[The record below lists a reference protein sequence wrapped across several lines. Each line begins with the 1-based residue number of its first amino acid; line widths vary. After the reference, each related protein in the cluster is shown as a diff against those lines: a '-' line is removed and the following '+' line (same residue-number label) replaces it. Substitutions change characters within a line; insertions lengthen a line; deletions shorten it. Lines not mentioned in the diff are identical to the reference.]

1 MCVYQ
6 RSSKYQFHNLW
17 LDPTKA
23 RTHIPSHTRRGRLLP
38 PSIYFLQ
45 YDLNSKVTIVSLFCL
60 PTSSVYNL
68 RLNDGKDPLLC
79 FCITSTS
86 IVHMIILTSGAGTAY
101 PSGAPEFTPGFSG
114 VRVTRSLVLC
124 VCFVDRCWSFCT
136 FSFGHCIVLLRYM
149 DSDYPFGIFKIFL
162 CIKFKLMAQRSENNT
177 VIQLNMR
184 VSMLLICRRHV
195 HDGIISLRWEFGSIK
210 QV

>member
-149 DSDYPFGIFKIFL
+149 DSDYPFGIFKLFV
-162 CIKFKLMAQRSENNT
+162 CIKFKLMAERLENNT
-177 VIQLNMR
+177 VIHLNVR
-184 VSMLLICRRHV
+184 VSILLTCRRHL
-195 HDGIISLRWEFGSIK
+195 HDGIISLRWTFGSIQ

>member
-38 PSIYFLQ
+38 PSIYFVQ

-101 PSGAPEFTPGFSG
+101 PSGAPEFTPGF
-114 VRVTRSLVLC
+114 
-124 VCFVDRCWSFCT
+124 
-136 FSFGHCIVLLRYM
+136 
-149 DSDYPFGIFKIFL
+149 
-162 CIKFKLMAQRSENNT
+162 
-177 VIQLNMR
+177 
-184 VSMLLICRRHV
+184 
-195 HDGIISLRWEFGSIK
+195 
-210 QV
+210 

>member
-23 RTHIPSHTRRGRLLP
+23 RTHIPSHTRRGRLPP

-86 IVHMIILTSGAGTAY
+86 IVHMIILTSGTGTAY
-101 PSGAPEFTPGFSG
+101 PSGAPEYCLFFFDIWILI
-114 VRVTRSLVLC
+114 TRLVSSNSSYVLSSSLWPNVWKTTL
-124 VCFVDRCWSFCT
+124 S
-136 FSFGHCIVLLRYM
+136 S
-149 DSDYPFGIFKIFL
+149 S
-162 CIKFKLMAQRSENNT
+162 
-177 VIQLNMR
+177 
-184 VSMLLICRRHV
+184 
-195 HDGIISLRWEFGSIK
+195 
-210 QV
+210 